1 MTVIRLL
8 LTAYLP
14 LLLPDIN
21 AQPHWFTRS
30 TGLSQLLPSES
41 EAGQNISQ
49 IDNLVRRESPD
60 ILALQRVD
68 MDSFWNGL
76 FDHDEFFA
84 IQAEYPLGYNG
95 SHKTTKRLDYG
106 TAFASTSLLQNSKIF
121 VISPTLAKTRKVLI
135 ILAIIRRYK

>member
-21 AQPHWFTRS
+21 AQPHWFRRS
-30 TGLSQLLPSES
+30 TDLSQLLPSES
-41 EAGQNISQ
+41 EPGQNISQ

>member
-1 MTVIRLL
+1 MTVIRPLL
-8 LTAYLP
+8 AAYLL

-21 AQPHWFTRS
+21 AQPHWVTH
-30 TGLSQLLPSES
+30 TTDLSQLLPSES
-41 EAGQNISQ
+41 QAGQNISQ

-60 ILALQRVD
+60 IVALQRVD

-95 SHKTTKRLDYG
+95 SHQTAKQLDYG
-106 TAFASTSLLQNSKIF
+106 TAFASTSLLQNSQIF